1 MPHKITL
8 TGSATGP
15 LREYDRYVAF
25 DMREKGSPSAPK
37 GLKKS
42 TFISY
47 TVFVAKKAF
56 NKTGLTKKS
65 IMHEKILIQGEPT
78 LDIPIDECPGEIGV
92 ICFQIT
98 VLPNK
103 NDKEKNGSDAT
114 KEPKKEDSA
123 PSQEQKNTESSKQE
137 EEQAQ
142 APVSQPVA
150 KEEKKEVETVQT
162 EALVQEKKNETVL
175 KPKTL
180 PNQPKGT
187 QDHVNFED
195 IIVPEEF
202 LKTRPNPQKTQK
214 VIDFVKRT
222 GRLDEPLTI
231 EKGSNVLKDGYRR
244 YIVAK
249 TVKMNKLPV
258 IYVSVDHY
266 MQEDN

>member
-103 NDKEKNGSDAT
+103 NDKEKNESDAK
-114 KEPKKEDSA
+114 KEPKQEASK
-123 PSQEQKNTESSKQE
+123 PSEAQKNTEPTKQE
-137 EEQAQ
+137 EEQAS
-142 APVSQPVA
+142 VSQPVA
-150 KEEKKEVETVQT
+150 NEQKKKAETVQP
-162 EALVQEKKNETVL
+162 EAKEAPVPEKKAV
-175 KPKTL
+175 PKKKQL
-180 PNQPKGT
+180 PTQPKGT
-187 QDHVNFED
+187 QDVVNFEE
-195 IIVPEEF
+195 IIVPEAF
-202 LKTRPNPQKTQK
+202 LKTRPNPEKTQK

-222 GRLDEPLTI
+222 GHLDEPLTI
-231 EKGSNVLKDGYRR
+231 EKGSKVLKDGYRR
-244 YIVAK
+244 YVVAK
-249 TVKMNKLPV
+249 TVKMDTVPV
-258 IYVSVDHY
+258 VYEY
-266 MQEDN
+266 QK

>member
-56 NKTGLTKKS
+56 NKTDLTKKS

-78 LDIPIDECPGEIGV
+78 LDIPIDECPGEVGV

-103 NDKEKNGSDAT
+103 KDKEGNESNDKKEAKQEAFAAQQEVAAT
-114 KEPKKEDSA
+114 KQEEKKAEPKK
-123 PSQEQKNTESSKQE
+123 
-137 EEQAQ
+137 
-142 APVSQPVA
+142 
-150 KEEKKEVETVQT
+150 
-162 EALVQEKKNETVL
+162 
-175 KPKTL
+175 KTL

-187 QDHVNFED
+187 QDLLNFDD
-195 IIVPEEF
+195 IIVPEAF
-202 LKTRPNPQKTQK
+202 LKTRPNAEKTQK

-244 YIVAK
+244 YVVAK
-249 TVKMNKLPV
+249 TVKMDKVPV
-258 IYVSVDHY
+258 MYEYQKS
-266 MQEDN
+266 

>member
-78 LDIPIDECPGEIGV
+78 LDIPIDECPGEVGV

-103 NDKEKNGSDAT
+103 NDKEKNQPEEK
-114 KEPKKEDSA
+114 KEPKQEASA
-123 PSQEQKNTESSKQE
+123 PSEAQKNTESTGQE
-137 EEQAQ
+137 EVQE
-142 APVSQPVA
+142 PISQPVA
-150 KEEKKEVETVQT
+150 KEEKKEVKPIQPEVQQAPT
-162 EALVQEKKNETVL
+162 EEKKAEE
-175 KPKTL
+175 KKTTL
-180 PNQPKGT
+180 SNQPKGT
-187 QDHVNFED
+187 QDLLNFDD
-195 IIVPEEF
+195 IIVPQEF
-202 LKTRPNPQKTQK
+202 LKTRPNPEKTQK

-231 EKGSNVLKDGYRR
+231 EKGSKILKDGYRR

-249 TVKMNKLPV
+249 TVKMDQVPV
-258 IYVSVDHY
+258 VYEY
-266 MQEDN
+266 QK

>member
-1 MPHKITL
+1 MPHKMTL

-78 LDIPIDECPGEIGV
+78 LDIPIDECPGEIGI

-103 NDKEKNGSDAT
+103 NDKEANESND
-114 KEPKKEDSA
+114 KKEA
-123 PSQEQKNTESSKQE
+123 KQEVSKAQQEVAATKQE
-137 EEQAQ
+137 EKQ
-142 APVSQPVA
+142 APISQPVA
-150 KEEKKEVETVQT
+150 KEAKTAQ
-162 EALVQEKKNETVL
+162 
-175 KPKTL
+175 PKQQQ
-180 PNQPKGT
+180 PIQPKGT
-187 QDHVNFED
+187 KDVVSFED
-195 IIVPEEF
+195 IIVPEAF
-202 LKTRPNPQKTQK
+202 LKTRPNPVKTEE
-214 VIDFVKRT
+214 VIEFVKRT
-222 GRLDEPLTI
+222 GHLDKPLTI
-231 EKGSNVLKDGYRR
+231 EKGSKVLKDGYRR

-249 TVKMNKLPV
+249 TVKMDNVPV
-258 IYVSVDHY
+258 VY
-266 MQEDN
+266 E

>member
-1 MPHKITL
+1 MPHKMTL

-65 IMHEKILIQGEPT
+65 IMHEKILVQGEPT

-103 NDKEKNGSDAT
+103 NDKEANDSND
-114 KEPKKEDSA
+114 KKEAKTVHPDV
-123 PSQEQKNTESSKQE
+123 KQT
-137 EEQAQ
+137 
-142 APVSQPVA
+142 P
-150 KEEKKEVETVQT
+150 
-162 EALVQEKKNETVL
+162 VQEKKAASE
-175 KPKTL
+175 KKQQPI
-180 PNQPKGT
+180 QPKGT
-187 QDHVNFED
+187 KDVVSFDD
-195 IIVPEEF
+195 IIVPEAF
-202 LKTRPNPQKTQK
+202 LKTRPNPVKTEE
-214 VIDFVKRT
+214 VIEFVKRT
-222 GRLDEPLTI
+222 GHLDKPLTI
-231 EKGSNVLKDGYRR
+231 EKETKVLKDGYRR

-249 TVKMNKLPV
+249 TMKMDNVPV
-258 IYVSVDHY
+258 VYDD
-266 MQEDN
+266 QK

>member
-78 LDIPIDECPGEIGV
+78 LDIPIDECPGEVGV

-103 NDKEKNGSDAT
+103 NDKEKNPSDAK
-114 KEPKKEDSA
+114 KEPKQEDPA
-123 PSQEQKNTESSKQE
+123 PSQEKKNKESTKQQ
-137 EEQAQ
+137 EEQA
-142 APVSQPVA
+142 AVSQPA
-150 KEEKKEVETVQT
+150 ATEQKKEAETVQP
-162 EALVQEKKNETVL
+162 EAKEAPVQEKKAEP

-187 QDHVNFED
+187 QDLVSFDD
-195 IIVPEEF
+195 IIVPEAF
-202 LKTRPNPQKTQK
+202 LNTRPNPEKTQK

-244 YIVAK
+244 YVVA
-249 TVKMNKLPV
+249 
-258 IYVSVDHY
+258 
-266 MQEDN
+266 

>member
-78 LDIPIDECPGEIGV
+78 LDIPIDECPGEVGV

-103 NDKEKNGSDAT
+103 NDKEKNQSDAK
-114 KEPKKEDSA
+114 KEPKQEASA
-123 PSQEQKNTESSKQE
+123 PSQEQKNKESTKQQE
-137 EEQAQ
+137 EQV
-142 APVSQPVA
+142 PVSQPVA
-150 KEEKKEVETVQT
+150 NEQKKEAETVQL
-162 EALVQEKKNETVL
+162 EAKEAPVQEEKAEAEP

-187 QDHVNFED
+187 QDLVSFDD
-195 IIVPEEF
+195 IIVPEAF
-202 LKTRPNPQKTQK
+202 LTTRPNPEKTQK
-214 VIDFVKRT
+214 VINFVKRT

-244 YIVAK
+244 YVVAK
-249 TVKMNKLPV
+249 TVKMDKVPV
-258 IYVSVDHY
+258 VYEY
-266 MQEDN
+266 QK

>member
-1 MPHKITL
+1 MPHKMTL

-65 IMHEKILIQGEPT
+65 IMHEKILVQGEPT
-78 LDIPIDECPGEIGV
+78 LDIPIDECPGEIGI

-103 NDKEKNGSDAT
+103 NDKEAN
-114 KEPKKEDSA
+114 
-123 PSQEQKNTESSKQE
+123 ESNDK
-137 EEQAQ
+137 
-142 APVSQPVA
+142 
-150 KEEKKEVETVQT
+150 KEEKKEASKAQQEVAATKQEEKQDSVSQPVVQEEKKAAETVQP
-162 EALVQEKKNETVL
+162 EAKETPVQEKKAVPQQ
-175 KPKTL
+175 KQL
-180 PNQPKGT
+180 PTQPKGT
-187 QDHVNFED
+187 QDVVSFED
-195 IIVPEEF
+195 IIVPEAF
-202 LKTRPNPQKTQK
+202 LKTRPNPVKTEE
-214 VIDFVKRT
+214 VIEFVKRT
-222 GRLDEPLTI
+222 GHLDKPLTI
-231 EKGSNVLKDGYRR
+231 EKETKVLKDGYRR

-249 TVKMNKLPV
+249 TMKIDEVPV
-258 IYVSVDHY
+258 IYDY
-266 MQEDN
+266 QK

>member
-78 LDIPIDECPGEIGV
+78 LDIPIDECPGEVGV

-103 NDKEKNGSDAT
+103 NDKEKNESDAK
-114 KEPKKEDSA
+114 KEPKQEAST
-123 PSQEQKNTESSKQE
+123 PSEAEKKTESTKQE
-137 EEQAQ
+137 EEQAD
-142 APVSQPVA
+142 VSQPVA
-150 KEEKKEVETVQT
+150 KEEKKEVKPIQT
-162 EALVQEKKNETVL
+162 EVQQVPTEEKKAEEKKT
-175 KPKTL
+175 TL

-187 QDHVNFED
+187 QDLLNFDD
-195 IIVPEEF
+195 IIVPEAF
-202 LKTRPNPQKTQK
+202 LKTRPNAEKTQK

-231 EKGSNVLKDGYRR
+231 EQGSNVLKDGYRR
-244 YIVAK
+244 YVVAK
-249 TVKMNKLPV
+249 TVKMDKVPV
-258 IYVSVDHY
+258 VYEYQRS
-266 MQEDN
+266 

>member
-15 LREYDRYVAF
+15 LREYDRYVSF
-25 DMREKGSPSAPK
+25 DMHEKGSPSAPK

-98 VLPNK
+98 ILPNK
-103 NDKEKNGSDAT
+103 KDKEGNESKD
-114 KEPKKEDSA
+114 KKET
-123 PSQEQKNTESSKQE
+123 EHESSKAQKEVAATKQE
-137 EEQAQ
+137 EKTS
-142 APVSQPVA
+142 PVSQPVA
-150 KEEKKEVETVQT
+150 KEEKKEAETVQP
-162 EALVQEKKNETVL
+162 EAKKTPVQE
-175 KPKTL
+175 PKAAPQQKQL
-180 PNQPKGT
+180 PTQPKGT
-187 QDHVNFED
+187 QDVVNFDE
-195 IIVPEEF
+195 IIVPEAF
-202 LKTRPNPQKTQK
+202 LKTRPNPEKTQK

-222 GRLDEPLTI
+222 GYLDEPLTI
-231 EKGSNVLKDGYRR
+231 DKGSKVLKDGYRR

-249 TVKMNKLPV
+249 TMKIDKVPV
-258 IYVSVDHY
+258 VYEY
-266 MQEDN
+266 QQ

>member
-1 MPHKITL
+1 MQEEIRLPHKITL

-65 IMHEKILIQGEPT
+65 IMHEKVLIQGEPT
-78 LDIPIDECPGEIGV
+78 LDIPIDECPGEVGV

-103 NDKEKNGSDAT
+103 NDKEKNQPEEK
-114 KEPKKEDSA
+114 KEPKQESSA
-123 PSQEQKNTESSKQE
+123 PSEAQKNTESTKQE
-137 EEQAQ
+137 EVQE
-142 APVSQPVA
+142 PISQPVA
-150 KEEKKEVETVQT
+150 KEEKKEAKPIPPEVQQSPT
-162 EALVQEKKNETVL
+162 EEKKTEE
-175 KPKTL
+175 KKTTL
-180 PNQPKGT
+180 SNQPKGT
-187 QDHVNFED
+187 QDLLNFDD

-202 LKTRPNPQKTQK
+202 LKTRPNPEKTQE

-231 EKGSNVLKDGYRR
+231 EKGSKILKDGYRR
-244 YIVAK
+244 YVVAK
-249 TVKMNKLPV
+249 TVKMNQVPV
-258 IYVSVDHY
+258 VYEY
-266 MQEDN
+266 QK

>member
-65 IMHEKILIQGEPT
+65 IMHEKVLIQGEPT
-78 LDIPIDECPGEIGV
+78 LDIPIDECPGEVGV

-103 NDKEKNGSDAT
+103 NDKEKNESDA
-114 KEPKKEDSA
+114 KNEPKKEDSA
-123 PSQEQKNTESSKQE
+123 PSQEQKNTEPTEQGE
-137 EEQAQ
+137 EQ

-150 KEEKKEVETVQT
+150 NEQKEEAEIVQLEAKE
-162 EALVQEKKNETVL
+162 APVQEKKAEP
-175 KPKTL
+175 KPKKTL

-187 QDHVNFED
+187 QDLVSFDD
-195 IIVPEEF
+195 IIVPEAF
-202 LKTRPNPQKTQK
+202 LNTRPNPEKTQK

-222 GRLDEPLTI
+222 GRLDEPVTI

-244 YIVAK
+244 YVVAK
-249 TVKMNKLPV
+249 TVKMDKVPV
-258 IYVSVDHY
+258 VYEY
-266 MQEDN
+266 QK

>member
-78 LDIPIDECPGEIGV
+78 LDIPIDECPGEVGV

-103 NDKEKNGSDAT
+103 NDKEKNESDAK
-114 KEPKKEDSA
+114 KEPKQEASA
-123 PSQEQKNTESSKQE
+123 PFQAQKNTEPTKQQE
-137 EEQAQ
+137 EQV
-142 APVSQPVA
+142 PVSQPAA
-150 KEEKKEVETVQT
+150 KEEKKEVKSIQPEVQQAPT
-162 EALVQEKKNETVL
+162 EEKKAEE
-175 KPKTL
+175 KKTTL
-180 PNQPKGT
+180 SNQPKGT
-187 QDHVNFED
+187 QDLLNFDD

-202 LKTRPNPQKTQK
+202 LKTRPNPEKTQK

-249 TVKMNKLPV
+249 TVKMDKVPV
-258 IYVSVDHY
+258 VYEY
-266 MQEDN
+266 LKQ

>member
-47 TVFVAKKAF
+47 TVFVARKAF

-78 LDIPIDECPGEIGV
+78 LDIPIDECPGEVGV

-103 NDKEKNGSDAT
+103 NDKEKNESEAK
-114 KEPKKEDSA
+114 KEPKQEASASSEAPQNTDS
-123 PSQEQKNTESSKQE
+123 KKQE
-137 EEQAQ
+137 EEQA
-142 APVSQPVA
+142 AVSQPVA
-150 KEEKKEVETVQT
+150 NEKKKEAEIVQPKMKENPVQEEKATPQ
-162 EALVQEKKNETVL
+162 KKSM
-175 KPKTL
+175 

-187 QDHVNFED
+187 QDLLSFDD

-202 LKTRPNPQKTQK
+202 LKTRPNPEKTQK

-231 EKGSNVLKDGYRR
+231 EKGSNILKDGYRR

-249 TVKMNKLPV
+249 TVKMDKVPV
-258 IYVSVDHY
+258 VYEY
-266 MQEDN
+266 QK

>member
-78 LDIPIDECPGEIGV
+78 LDIPIDECPGEVGV

-103 NDKEKNGSDAT
+103 NDKEKNESDAK
-114 KEPKKEDSA
+114 KEPKQEASVSSEA
-123 PSQEQKNTESSKQE
+123 PQNTESEKQAE
-137 EEQAQ
+137 EQ

-150 KEEKKEVETVQT
+150 KEQKKETEMVQPEVKETP
-162 EALVQEKKNETVL
+162 VQETKATPKKKSML
-175 KPKTL
+175 
-180 PNQPKGT
+180 NQPKGT
-187 QDHVNFED
+187 QDLLNFED

-202 LKTRPNPQKTQK
+202 LKTRPNPEKTQK
-214 VIDFVKRT
+214 VIDFVKCT

-231 EKGSNVLKDGYRR
+231 EKDSKVLKDGYRR

-249 TVKMNKLPV
+249 TVKMDKVPV
-258 IYVSVDHY
+258 VYEY
-266 MQEDN
+266 QK

>member
-65 IMHEKILIQGEPT
+65 IMHEKVLIQGEPT

-103 NDKEKNGSDAT
+103 NDKEANESNDKKEAKQEVAAT
-114 KEPKKEDSA
+114 KQAE
-123 PSQEQKNTESSKQE
+123 KQE
-137 EEQAQ
+137 
-142 APVSQPVA
+142 PVVKEA
-150 KEEKKEVETVQT
+150 KTVQPEVNET
-162 EALVQEKKNETVL
+162 PVQEKKAAQ
-175 KPKTL
+175 PKKQQ
-180 PNQPKGT
+180 PIQPKGT
-187 QDHVNFED
+187 QDVVSFDD
-195 IIVPEEF
+195 IIVPEAF
-202 LKTRPNPQKTQK
+202 LKTRPNPVKTEE
-214 VIDFVKRT
+214 VVEFVKRT
-222 GRLDEPLTI
+222 GHLDKPLTI
-231 EKGSNVLKDGYRR
+231 DKGSKVLKDGYRR

-249 TVKMNKLPV
+249 TVKMDKVPV
-258 IYVSVDHY
+258 VYEY
-266 MQEDN
+266 QN

>member
-78 LDIPIDECPGEIGV
+78 LDIPIDECPGEVGV

-103 NDKEKNGSDAT
+103 NDKEKNQPEEK
-114 KEPKKEDSA
+114 KEPKQEASA
-123 PSQEQKNTESSKQE
+123 SPEAPQKTESKKQE
-137 EEQAQ
+137 EAQ

-150 KEEKKEVETVQT
+150 KEEKKNAETVLP
-162 EALVQEKKNETVL
+162 EAKETPVQEKKAVPQQKL
-175 KPKTL
+175 L
-180 PNQPKGT
+180 PTRPKGT
-187 QDHVNFED
+187 QDVVSFDE
-195 IIVPEEF
+195 IIVPEAF
-202 LKTRPNPQKTQK
+202 LKTRPNPEKTQK

-222 GRLDEPLTI
+222 GHLDEPLTI
-231 EKGSNVLKDGYRR
+231 DKGSKVLKDGYRR
-244 YIVAK
+244 YIVAE
-249 TVKMNKLPV
+249 TLKMDKVPV
-258 IYVSVDHY
+258 VYEY
-266 MQEDN
+266 QT

>member
-103 NDKEKNGSDAT
+103 NDKEKNESDA
-114 KEPKKEDSA
+114 KKESKQEASA
-123 PSQEQKNTESSKQE
+123 PSQEQKNTGSTKQGE
-137 EEQAQ
+137 EQ

-150 KEEKKEVETVQT
+150 KEEKKEVKAIQPEVQQSST
-162 EALVQEKKNETVL
+162 EEKKTEE
-175 KPKTL
+175 KKTTL
-180 PNQPKGT
+180 SNQPKGT
-187 QDHVNFED
+187 QDLLNFDD

-202 LKTRPNPQKTQK
+202 LKTRPNPEKTQK

-231 EKGSNVLKDGYRR
+231 EKGSKILKDGYRR
-244 YIVAK
+244 YVVAK
-249 TVKMNKLPV
+249 TVKMNQVPV
-258 IYVSVDHY
+258 VYEY
-266 MQEDN
+266 QK

>member
-1 MPHKITL
+1 ITL

-78 LDIPIDECPGEIGV
+78 LDIPIDECPGEVGV

-103 NDKEKNGSDAT
+103 HDKEKNESDAK
-114 KEPKKEDSA
+114 KEPKQEASA
-123 PSQEQKNTESSKQE
+123 PPQEQNNKESTKQQE
-137 EEQAQ
+137 EQV
-142 APVSQPVA
+142 PVSQPVA
-150 KEEKKEVETVQT
+150 NEQKKEAETVQP
-162 EALVQEKKNETVL
+162 EAKEASVQEKKAEP

-187 QDHVNFED
+187 QDLVSFDD

-202 LKTRPNPQKTQK
+202 LKTRPNPEKTQK

-231 EKGSNVLKDGYRR
+231 EKDSKVLKDGYRR

-249 TVKMNKLPV
+249 TVKMDKVPV
-258 IYVSVDHY
+258 VYEY
-266 MQEDN
+266 QK

>member
-78 LDIPIDECPGEIGV
+78 LDIPIDECPGEVGV

-103 NDKEKNGSDAT
+103 NDKEKNESEAK
-114 KEPKKEDSA
+114 KEPKQEASA
-123 PSQEQKNTESSKQE
+123 SSEAPQKTESKKQE
-137 EEQAQ
+137 EEQA
-142 APVSQPVA
+142 PVSQAVA
-150 KEEKKEVETVQT
+150 KEDTKAEIVQSEVKETP
-162 EALVQEKKNETVL
+162 VQEKKAEPQ
-175 KPKTL
+175 KKQM

-187 QDHVNFED
+187 QDVLSFDE

-202 LKTRPNPQKTQK
+202 LKTRPNPEKTQK

-222 GRLDEPLTI
+222 GCLDEPLTI
-231 EKGSNVLKDGYRR
+231 EKDSKVLKDGYRR
-244 YIVAK
+244 YVVAK
-249 TVKMNKLPV
+249 TVKMDKVPV
-258 IYVSVDHY
+258 VYEY
-266 MQEDN
+266 QK

>member
-1 MPHKITL
+1 MPHKMTL

-65 IMHEKILIQGEPT
+65 IMHEKILVQGEPT
-78 LDIPIDECPGEIGV
+78 LDIPIDECPGEIGI

-103 NDKEKNGSDAT
+103 NDKEANDSKD
-114 KEPKKEDSA
+114 KKEA
-123 PSQEQKNTESSKQE
+123 TQEVSKAQQEVVATKQE
-137 EEQAQ
+137 EKQN
-142 APVSQPVA
+142 PVSQPVA
-150 KEEKKEVETVQT
+150 KEEKKAAPQ
-162 EALVQEKKNETVL
+162 KKQLHT
-175 KPKTL
+175 
-180 PNQPKGT
+180 QPKGT
-187 QDHVNFED
+187 QDIVSFDE
-195 IIVPEEF
+195 IIVPEAF
-202 LKTRPNPQKTQK
+202 LKTRPNPMKTEE
-214 VIDFVKRT
+214 VIEFVKRT
-222 GRLDEPLTI
+222 GHLDKPLTI
-231 EKGSNVLKDGYRR
+231 EKETKVLKDGYRR

-249 TVKMNKLPV
+249 TMKMDNVPV
-258 IYVSVDHY
+258 VY
-266 MQEDN
+266 DNQK

>member
-1 MPHKITL
+1 MPHKMTL

-25 DMREKGSPSAPK
+25 DMREKGSPAAPK

-78 LDIPIDECPGEIGV
+78 LDIPIDECPGEIGI

-103 NDKEKNGSDAT
+103 NDKEANESKD
-114 KEPKKEDSA
+114 KKEA
-123 PSQEQKNTESSKQE
+123 QQEVSKAQQEVPATKQE
-137 EEQAQ
+137 EKQE
-142 APVSQPVA
+142 PVA
-150 KEEKKEVETVQT
+150 KEVNETP
-162 EALVQEKKNETVL
+162 VQEKKAAPQ
-175 KPKTL
+175 KKQQPI
-180 PNQPKGT
+180 QPKGT
-187 QDHVNFED
+187 KDVVSFDD
-195 IIVPEEF
+195 IIVPEAF
-202 LKTRPNPQKTQK
+202 LKTRPNPVKTEE
-214 VIDFVKRT
+214 VIEFVKRT
-222 GRLDEPLTI
+222 GHLDKPLTI
-231 EKGSNVLKDGYRR
+231 EKETKVLKDGYRR

-249 TVKMNKLPV
+249 TLKMDNVPV
-258 IYVSVDHY
+258 VYDH
-266 MQEDN
+266 QK

>member
-65 IMHEKILIQGEPT
+65 VMHEKILIQGEPT
-78 LDIPIDECPGEIGV
+78 LDIPIDECPGEVGV

-103 NDKEKNGSDAT
+103 NDKEKNESDT
-114 KEPKKEDSA
+114 KKEPKQEDSA
-123 PSQEQKNTESSKQE
+123 SSQAQKNTEPTKQQE
-137 EEQAQ
+137 EQV
-142 APVSQPVA
+142 PVSQPA
-150 KEEKKEVETVQT
+150 ANEQKKETETVQT
-162 EALVQEKKNETVL
+162 EAKEAPVPEKKAL
-175 KPKTL
+175 PKKKQL
-180 PNQPKGT
+180 PTQPKGT
-187 QDHVNFED
+187 QDVLNFDE
-195 IIVPEEF
+195 IVVPEEF
-202 LKTRPNPQKTQK
+202 LKTRPNPEKTQK
-214 VIDFVKRT
+214 VIEFVKRT
-222 GRLDEPLTI
+222 GHLDEPLTI
-231 EKGSNVLKDGYRR
+231 DKESKVLKDGYRR
-244 YIVAK
+244 YVVAK
-249 TVKMNKLPV
+249 TIKMDKVPV
-258 IYVSVDHY
+258 VYEY
-266 MQEDN
+266 QK

>member
-1 MPHKITL
+1 MPHKMTL

-25 DMREKGSPSAPK
+25 DMREKGSPAAPK

-103 NDKEKNGSDAT
+103 NDKEANESND
-114 KEPKKEDSA
+114 KKEA
-123 PSQEQKNTESSKQE
+123 KQEASKAQQEVAATKQE
-137 EEQAQ
+137 EKQE
-142 APVSQPVA
+142 PVA
-150 KEEKKEVETVQT
+150 KEAKPVHPEVNETP
-162 EALVQEKKNETVL
+162 AQEKKATQ
-175 KPKTL
+175 PKKQQ
-180 PNQPKGT
+180 PIQPKGT
-187 QDHVNFED
+187 KDVVSFED
-195 IIVPEEF
+195 IIVPEAF
-202 LKTRPNPQKTQK
+202 LKTRPNPAKTEE
-214 VIDFVKRT
+214 VIEFVKRT
-222 GRLDEPLTI
+222 GHLDKPLTI
-231 EKGSNVLKDGYRR
+231 EKETKVLKDGYRR

-249 TVKMNKLPV
+249 IVKMNKVPV
-258 IYVSVDHY
+258 VYKSK
-266 MQEDN
+266 E

>member
-1 MPHKITL
+1 MPHKMTL

-78 LDIPIDECPGEIGV
+78 LDIPLDECPGEIGI

-103 NDKEKNGSDAT
+103 NDKESNESKD
-114 KEPKKEDSA
+114 KKEA
-123 PSQEQKNTESSKQE
+123 QQEVTATKQE
-137 EEQAQ
+137 EKQDSA
-142 APVSQPVA
+142 SQPVA
-150 KEEKKEVETVQT
+150 KEAKQESKTIQPEVKETPVKEKKAAPQ
-162 EALVQEKKNETVL
+162 QKQ
-175 KPKTL
+175 L
-180 PNQPKGT
+180 PTQPKGT
-187 QDHVNFED
+187 QDIVSFDE
-195 IIVPEEF
+195 IIVPEAF
-202 LKTRPNPQKTQK
+202 LKTRPNPVKTEE
-214 VIDFVKRT
+214 VVEFVKRT
-222 GRLDEPLTI
+222 GHLDKPLTI
-231 EKGSNVLKDGYRR
+231 EKGSKILKDGYRR

-249 TVKMNKLPV
+249 TVKMDKVPV
-258 IYVSVDHY
+258 VYEY
-266 MQEDN
+266 PKQEG

>member
-78 LDIPIDECPGEIGV
+78 LDIPIDECPGEVGV

-103 NDKEKNGSDAT
+103 NDKEKNQSEA
-114 KEPKKEDSA
+114 KKESKQEASA
-123 PSQEQKNTESSKQE
+123 PSEAQKNTESTKQQ
-137 EEQAQ
+137 EEQAS
-142 APVSQPVA
+142 VSQSA
-150 KEEKKEVETVQT
+150 ENEQKKEAETIQSQGKET
-162 EALVQEKKNETVL
+162 PAQEKKVNP
-175 KPKTL
+175 PKKQMS
-180 PNQPKGT
+180 NQPKGT
-187 QDHVNFED
+187 QDLLSFDEIV
-195 IIVPEEF
+195 VPEEF
-202 LKTRPNPQKTQK
+202 LNTRPNPEKTQK

-231 EKGSNVLKDGYRR
+231 EKDSKVLKDGYRR

-249 TVKMNKLPV
+249 TVKMDKVPV
-258 IYVSVDHY
+258 IYEY
-266 MQEDN
+266 QK

>member
-56 NKTGLTKKS
+56 TKTGLTKKS

-103 NDKEKNGSDAT
+103 NDKEKNDSEAK
-114 KEPKKEDSA
+114 KEPKQEASA
-123 PSQEQKNTESSKQE
+123 SSEAPQKTESKKQE
-137 EEQAQ
+137 EEQA
-142 APVSQPVA
+142 PVSQPAV
-150 KEEKKEVETVQT
+150 KEEKKSAETVQS
-162 EALVQEKKNETVL
+162 EAKETPVQEKKTAPSKRE
-175 KPKTL
+175 L

-187 QDHVNFED
+187 QDLVSFDD

-202 LKTRPNPQKTQK
+202 LKTRPNPEKTQK
-214 VIDFVKRT
+214 VIDFVKRI

-231 EKGSNVLKDGYRR
+231 EKGSKILKDGYRR
-244 YIVAK
+244 YVVAK
-249 TVKMNKLPV
+249 TVKMDKVPV
-258 IYVSVDHY
+258 IYEY
-266 MQEDN
+266 QK

>member
-103 NDKEKNGSDAT
+103 NDKEKNESEAK
-114 KEPKKEDSA
+114 KEPKQEASPSSEA
-123 PSQEQKNTESSKQE
+123 PQKTESKKQE
-137 EEQAQ
+137 EEQT
-142 APVSQPVA
+142 PVSQAVA
-150 KEEKKEVETVQT
+150 KEDTKAEIVQSEVKETP
-162 EALVQEKKNETVL
+162 VQEKKAEPQ
-175 KPKTL
+175 KKQM

-187 QDHVNFED
+187 QDVLSFDE

-202 LKTRPNPQKTQK
+202 LKTRPNPVKTEE
-214 VIDFVKRT
+214 VIEFVKRT
-222 GRLDEPLTI
+222 GHLDKPLTI
-231 EKGSNVLKDGYRR
+231 EKESKILKDGYRR

-249 TVKMNKLPV
+249 TVKMDKVPV
-258 IYVSVDHY
+258 IYEY
-266 MQEDN
+266 QK

>member
-65 IMHEKILIQGEPT
+65 IIHEKILIQGEPT
-78 LDIPIDECPGEIGV
+78 LDIPIDECPGEVGV

-103 NDKEKNGSDAT
+103 NDKEKNQSEEK
-114 KEPKKEDSA
+114 KEPKQEVS
-123 PSQEQKNTESSKQE
+123 PSSEASQNTEPKEQE
-137 EEQAQ
+137 EEQ

-150 KEEKKEVETVQT
+150 KEEKKEVKPIQPEIQQAPT
-162 EALVQEKKNETVL
+162 EEKKAEE
-175 KPKTL
+175 KKTTL
-180 PNQPKGT
+180 SNQPKGT
-187 QDHVNFED
+187 QDLLNVDD

-202 LKTRPNPQKTQK
+202 LKTRPNPEKTQK

-244 YIVAK
+244 YVVAK
-249 TVKMNKLPV
+249 TVKMDKVPV
-258 IYVSVDHY
+258 VYEY
-266 MQEDN
+266 QK

>member
-1 MPHKITL
+1 MPHKMTI

-25 DMREKGSPSAPK
+25 DMREKGSPAAPK

-78 LDIPIDECPGEIGV
+78 LDIPIDECPGEIGI

-103 NDKEKNGSDAT
+103 NDKEANESND
-114 KEPKKEDSA
+114 KKEA
-123 PSQEQKNTESSKQE
+123 KQEASKAQQEVAATKQE
-137 EEQAQ
+137 EKQE
-142 APVSQPVA
+142 PVA
-150 KEEKKEVETVQT
+150 KESKTVQPEVNET
-162 EALVQEKKNETVL
+162 PVQEKKAAPQ
-175 KPKTL
+175 KKQQAI
-180 PNQPKGT
+180 QPKGT
-187 QDHVNFED
+187 KDVVSFGD
-195 IIVPEEF
+195 IIVPEAF
-202 LKTRPNPQKTQK
+202 LKTRPNPVKTEE
-214 VIDFVKRT
+214 VIEFVKRT
-222 GRLDEPLTI
+222 GHLDKPLTI
-231 EKGSNVLKDGYRR
+231 EKETKVLKDGYRR

-249 TVKMNKLPV
+249 TMKMDNVPV
-258 IYVSVDHY
+258 VYDD
-266 MQEDN
+266 QK

>member
-103 NDKEKNGSDAT
+103 NDKEKNESDA
-114 KEPKKEDSA
+114 KKESKQEASA
-123 PSQEQKNTESSKQE
+123 SSEAPQKEESKKQE
-137 EEQAQ
+137 EEQ

-150 KEEKKEVETVQT
+150 KEDKKAETVQSEVKET
-162 EALVQEKKNETVL
+162 PVQEKKAEPQ
-175 KPKTL
+175 KKQM

-187 QDHVNFED
+187 QDVLSFDE

-202 LKTRPNPQKTQK
+202 LKTRPNPEKTQK

-231 EKGSNVLKDGYRR
+231 EKETKLLKDGYRR

-249 TVKMNKLPV
+249 TVKLDKVPV
-258 IYVSVDHY
+258 VYEY
-266 MQEDN
+266 QK

>member
-1 MPHKITL
+1 MPHKMTL

-65 IMHEKILIQGEPT
+65 IMHEKFLIQGEPT

-103 NDKEKNGSDAT
+103 NDKEANESKD
-114 KEPKKEDSA
+114 KKEA
-123 PSQEQKNTESSKQE
+123 KQEVAATKQE
-137 EEQAQ
+137 EKQE
-142 APVSQPVA
+142 PVA
-150 KEEKKEVETVQT
+150 KEAKTVQPEVNET
-162 EALVQEKKNETVL
+162 PIQEKKAAQ
-175 KPKTL
+175 PKKQQ
-180 PNQPKGT
+180 PIQPKGT
-187 QDHVNFED
+187 KDVVSFED
-195 IIVPEEF
+195 IIVPEAF
-202 LKTRPNPQKTQK
+202 LKTRPNPVKTEE
-214 VIDFVKRT
+214 VIEFVKRT
-222 GRLDEPLTI
+222 GHLDKPLTI
-231 EKGSNVLKDGYRR
+231 EKETKVLKDGYRR

-249 TVKMNKLPV
+249 TMKMDNVPV
-258 IYVSVDHY
+258 VYDD
-266 MQEDN
+266 QK

>member
-65 IMHEKILIQGEPT
+65 IMHEKVLIQGEPT
-78 LDIPIDECPGEIGV
+78 LDIPIDECPGEVGV

-103 NDKEKNGSDAT
+103 NDKEKNQLDEK
-114 KEPKKEDSA
+114 KEPIQEA
-123 PSQEQKNTESSKQE
+123 PAASEAPQNTESKKQT
-137 EEQAQ
+137 EEQA
-142 APVSQPVA
+142 AVSQPVA
-150 KEEKKEVETVQT
+150 NEQKKEPQSLQPEVTETPVQ
-162 EALVQEKKNETVL
+162 AKKAETQ
-175 KPKTL
+175 KKQMT
-180 PNQPKGT
+180 NQPKGT
-187 QDHVNFED
+187 QDLLHFDD

-202 LKTRPNPQKTQK
+202 LKTRPNPEKTQK

-244 YIVAK
+244 YVVAK
-249 TVKMNKLPV
+249 TVKMDKVPV
-258 IYVSVDHY
+258 VYEY
-266 MQEDN
+266 QK

>member
-65 IMHEKILIQGEPT
+65 IMHEKVLIQGEPT
-78 LDIPIDECPGEIGV
+78 LDIPIDECPGEVGV

-103 NDKEKNGSDAT
+103 NDKEKNQPEEK
-114 KEPKKEDSA
+114 KEPKQEASA
-123 PSQEQKNTESSKQE
+123 PSETQKKTESTKQE
-137 EEQAQ
+137 GAQ
-142 APVSQPVA
+142 APVSQPLA
-150 KEEKKEVETVQT
+150 KEEKKEVKSIQPEVQQAPT
-162 EALVQEKKNETVL
+162 EEKKAEE
-175 KPKTL
+175 KKTTL
-180 PNQPKGT
+180 SNQPKGT
-187 QDHVNFED
+187 QDLVNFDD
-195 IIVPEEF
+195 IIVPDEF
-202 LKTRPNPQKTQK
+202 LKTRPNPEKTQK

-231 EKGSNVLKDGYRR
+231 EKGSKILKDGYRR
-244 YIVAK
+244 YVVAK
-249 TVKMNKLPV
+249 TVKMDQVPV
-258 IYVSVDHY
+258 VYEY
-266 MQEDN
+266 QK

>member
-78 LDIPIDECPGEIGV
+78 LDIPIDECPGEVGV

-103 NDKEKNGSDAT
+103 NDKEKKQPEEK
-114 KEPKKEDSA
+114 KEPKQEASV
-123 PSQEQKNTESSKQE
+123 PSETQKNTESTKQE
-137 EEQAQ
+137 EAQ

-150 KEEKKEVETVQT
+150 KEEKKEGKSIQPEVQQAPT
-162 EALVQEKKNETVL
+162 EEKKAEE
-175 KPKTL
+175 KKTTL
-180 PNQPKGT
+180 SNQPKGT
-187 QDHVNFED
+187 QDLLNFDD

-202 LKTRPNPQKTQK
+202 LKTRPNPEKTQK

-231 EKGSNVLKDGYRR
+231 EKGSKILKDGYRR
-244 YIVAK
+244 YVVAK
-249 TVKMNKLPV
+249 TVKMNQVPV
-258 IYVSVDHY
+258 VYEY
-266 MQEDN
+266 QK